1 MSPQVDV
8 LSCRD
13 VRHLAS
19 MSKTGDLTASVEESL
34 RTLAPVEQ
42 ASSPSR
48 SLAPHSLCPHGLA
61 LENLAPQR
69 LAPHSLAPHSLAS
82 YSLAP

>member
-1 MSPQVDV
+1 MLDDSGALVDV

-42 ASSPSR
+42 ASPT
-48 SLAPHSLCPHGLA
+48 PKKDNP
-61 LENLAPQR
+61 
-69 LAPHSLAPHSLAS
+69 
-82 YSLAP
+82 